1 VAELQALGV
10 ARVSVGSGPMR
21 ATFAL
26 TQRIARRMKE
36 EGTFTAFTE
45 DTVPLR
51 DVNRLFAK

>member
-1 VAELQALGV
+1 
-10 ARVSVGSGPMR
+10 VSVGSGPMR